1 MDVKIIID
9 ESAASPEVII
19 KAREITPDIQHV
31 IDLLRGNHDRQLL
44 GYNDREVFILDASK
58 IFSIHTEGNKV
69 TAVTEDGSFHLKNR
83 LYEIDENPPNKFFI
97 RISNSEIVNFNK
109 VKSLDLSITGTITL
123 KFKNG
128 DKTYV
133 SRRYVD
139 KIKMHLGL

>member
-9 ESAASPEVII
+9 EQYQKPCLTIHTD
-19 KAREITPDIQHV
+19 RITPEIQEI
-31 IDLLRGNHDRQLL
+31 IDRLKTQTEEQLL
-44 GYNDREVFILDASK
+44 GYHQGEVFIIPPESVISMRTESGK
-58 IFSIHTEGNKV
+58 IIAVCEEG
-69 TAVTEDGSFHLKNR
+69 TYALKNR
-83 LYEIDENPPNKFFI
+83 LYELEENLPHKSFV
-97 RISNSEIVNFNK
+97 RISNSEIVNFQK

-139 KIKMHLGL
+139 KIKTHLGI

>member
-9 ESAASPEVII
+9 ESVINPEVVI
-19 KAREITPDIQHV
+19 KAREVTPDVQQV
-31 IDLLRGNHDRQLL
+31 IDMLRGNLNRQLL
-44 GYNDREVFILDASK
+44 GYNDREVFILDATK

-69 TAVTEDGSFHLKNR
+69 TAVTEDGSFYLKNR
-83 LYEIDENPPNKFFI
+83 LYEIDENPPNKTFI
-97 RISNSEIVNFNK
+97 RISNSEIVNFSK

-128 DKTYV
+128 EKTYV

-139 KIKMHLGL
+139 KIKTHLGL

>member
-9 ESAASPEVII
+9 EQYHKPCLTIHTD
-19 KAREITPDIQHV
+19 RITPEIQEI
-31 IDLLRGNHDRQLL
+31 IDRLKSDTEEQLL
-44 GYNDREVFILDASK
+44 GYHEGEVFIIPPETVLSLRTESGK
-58 IFSIHTEGNKV
+58 IV
-69 TAVTEDGSFHLKNR
+69 ALCDDGTFALKNR
-83 LYEIDENPPNKFFI
+83 LYELEENPPNKYFV
-97 RISNSEIVNFNK
+97 RISNSEIVNFQK

-139 KIKMHLGL
+139 KIKTHLGI